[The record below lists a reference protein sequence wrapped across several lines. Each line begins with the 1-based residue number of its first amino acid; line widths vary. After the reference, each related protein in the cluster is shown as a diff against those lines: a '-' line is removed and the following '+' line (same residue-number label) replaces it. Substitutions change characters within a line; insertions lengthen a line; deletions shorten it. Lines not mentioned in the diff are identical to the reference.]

1 MVFAEVRTSPALSFS
16 RRALDTLFG
25 LRVSSRTKAAI
36 SGVRLLTSS
45 LVVVVMVVVVVV
57 VLSVVVVKVTLGPV
71 DAEGCGELRVEV
83 RDRVTVA
90 VAVWVWVRVRI
101 SVWVGGTFVVI
112 KAGVTVSSA
121 GLQDWLSDAVTV
133 IVCFT
138 VVVITS
144 CTGDGV
150 TVTKAVRTSAAVV
163 T

>member
-1 MVFAEVRTSPALSFS
+1 MSPNSFEASAPTISKATSVSTIPATAPMVFAEVRTSPALSFS

-90 VAVWVWVRVRI
+90 VAVWVWVR
-101 SVWVGGTFVVI
+101 
-112 KAGVTVSSA
+112 AVSYTH
-121 GLQDWLSDAVTV
+121 LTLPTTILV
-133 IVCFT
+133 
-138 VVVITS
+138 
-144 CTGDGV
+144 
-150 TVTKAVRTSAAVV
+150 
-163 T
+163 